1 MRSPDTVLTM
11 SLIRGALAGGAAT
24 VAMSVP
30 MVAAR
35 RVGLIDRQPPRHIT
49 GRVLRSIGTPVGG
62 SQLDAAAVVA
72 HEAFGALAGV
82 GYTLLRERIPRRLPD
97 GALGVGYGIAIWL
110 VSYRGLLPRL
120 RLVASGHGTGGRRD
134 LVMLAAHV
142 VYGWVLAR
150 LA

>member
-1 MRSPDTVLTM
+1 
-11 SLIRGALAGGAAT
+11 
-24 VAMSVP
+24 

-35 RVGLIDRQPPRHIT
+35 RLGLIDQQPPKHIT
-49 GRVLRSIGTPVGG
+49 GRVLRTMGTPVGG
-62 SQLDAAAVVA
+62 SQLDGTAVAA

-82 GYTLLRERIPRRLPD
+82 GYAVLRQRIPKRVPD
-97 GALGVGYGIAIWL
+97 VALGVTYGIVIWL

-120 RLVASGHGTGGRRD
+120 RLVTSGGPTGRTRD